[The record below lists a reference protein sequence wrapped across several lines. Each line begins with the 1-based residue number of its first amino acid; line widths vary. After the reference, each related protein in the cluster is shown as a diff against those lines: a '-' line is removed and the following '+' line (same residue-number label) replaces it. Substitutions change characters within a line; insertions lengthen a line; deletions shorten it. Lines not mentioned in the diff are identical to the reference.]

1 MVSGGT
7 AVELGSLDC
16 QRSRAAGG
24 GGIGSGEGSAGEGWC
39 HRGVGTGPS
48 AFSAT
53 RYCAG
58 MGRRYDTISFLSDL
72 GTRDETVG
80 VVKAVVR
87 DLAPHAVVVDLT
99 HEIAPYDV
107 RGGSLALARAIGYV
121 PSGVVLASVDAIAES
136 GRPLIAIEVADG
148 EGVLVGPD
156 NGLLAPAVAMAG
168 GAGRAVY
175 LSVND
180 ALPSAGA
187 CHYTRDVLAAAAA
200 RLCNGAD
207 LLELGEPADPD
218 TLLPGVVPLPRPF
231 EGAPG
236 VVAEVLWVDRQGT
249 LTRVGS
255 IRSSTLLAAVERLL
269 AERQD
274 VAAVMIAA
282 EKADIALRTM
292 VQVRNK
298 IIDAYQ
304 EIMKMQV

>member
-1 MVSGGT
+1 
-7 AVELGSLDC
+7 
-16 QRSRAAGG
+16 
-24 GGIGSGEGSAGEGWC
+24 
-39 HRGVGTGPS
+39 
-48 AFSAT
+48 
-53 RYCAG
+53 

-236 VVAEVLWVDRQGT
+236 VVAEVLWVDRQGNVQLNVGLDDLAGWGDT
-249 LTRVGS
+249 IGRRVQIAAGTPGS
-255 IRSSTLLAAVERLL
+255 APTPDGQPVVRM
-269 AERQD
+269 AERVEHAGSLGAGSVGLAVDAYGLLTLVLSRRSAADELQ
-274 VAAVMIAA
+274 VAAG
-282 EKADIALRTM
+282 D
-292 VQVRNK
+292 QVAVSPLTDQGGVTTAVGLGPRR
-298 IIDAYQ
+298 
-304 EIMKMQV
+304 